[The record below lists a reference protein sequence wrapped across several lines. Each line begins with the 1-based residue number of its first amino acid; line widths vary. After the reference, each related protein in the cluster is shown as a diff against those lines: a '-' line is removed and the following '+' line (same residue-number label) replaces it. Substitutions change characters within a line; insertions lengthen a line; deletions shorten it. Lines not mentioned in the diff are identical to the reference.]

1 MNVEFVLP
9 QAVPYFNTSATKGE
23 FFMWYPSG
31 QVFWEL
37 QTSSGVRVKEG
48 NYVFSQ
54 QVMSTWE
61 TDQDLITALVNAAPW
76 NI

>member
-31 QVFWEL
+31 KVYWEL
-37 QTSSGVRVKEG
+37 QTASGIKVKDG
-48 NYVFSQ
+48 NYNFTQ
-54 QVMSTWE
+54 QVMNTWD
-61 TDQDLITALVNAAPW
+61 TDQDLIDALVAAAPW